1 MNDVRRDLAVTRL
14 AGGTKGRVL
23 GIVFCEALVVTGTSL
38 GVAAVVA
45 MTTLSP
51 ILHTAWM
58 PASYLVTG
66 ALLTAALV
74 LAGTVVPAAA
84 GMRRPAVEL
93 VG

>member
-1 MNDVRRDLAVTRL
+1 
-14 AGGTKGRVL
+14 VL

-45 MTTLSP
+45 MTTVSP

-58 PASYLVTG
+58 PASYLVTD
-66 ALLTAALV
+66 ALLAAALV

-84 GMRRPAVEL
+84 GMRRRAVEL